1 MPVRCVV
8 ALWAAALL
16 VPFAASQAPVQEA
29 APASQPQSSSSASSG
44 KQKYS
49 HADDFLNPRNGV
61 HRQSSLLP
69 WRATPHPPRGRKE
82 ISLGGQHQFAR
93 RIRNSRAAR
102 YPI

>member
-16 VPFAASQAPVQEA
+16 VPFAASHAPVQEA
-29 APASQPQSSSSASSG
+29 APA
-44 KQKYS
+44 
-49 HADDFLNPRNGV
+49 
-61 HRQSSLLP
+61 
-69 WRATPHPPRGRKE
+69 